1 MGIRLQI
8 VTRSLWIYPVVA
20 GGCNGCQL
28 EILDCLSPAYDLER
42 FGVRLAVSVPHADAL
57 LVSGSMT
64 QRNLK
69 RMKRLLLEMP
79 EPGIVVAVGACALGQ
94 GVFQG
99 RAVISKT
106 ADAVLPVQVYIPG
119 CPPKPEAVT
128 AGLGKLI
135 KLIRQNP
142 DQ

>member
-8 VTRSLWIYPVVA
+8 VTRSLWIYPVVT

-28 EILDCLSPAYDLER
+28 EILACLSPAYDLER
-42 FGVRLAVSVPHADAL
+42 FGVRLAAGVPHADAL

-64 QRNLK
+64 HRNLK

-79 EPGIVVAVGACALGQ
+79 EPAIVVAVGACALGQ

-99 RAVISKT
+99 SAVISKT

-119 CPPKPEAVT
+119 CPPKPEAVI

-142 DQ
+142 DR